1 MCYNASMLKKIKI
14 ITYLSVL
21 LVGGIFY
28 WQFKKNHIDAS
39 ANIAPVEVATS
50 SENVVEEKK
59 DRVEKIEIVDG
70 ATYGALM
77 ASSGVDNA
85 TAMAIYD
92 NAFKS
97 YDLAKVRLGKFI
109 ELTFDKDSDALKSL
123 YYKIDTE
130 DQLRVWRTVTP
141 GMASSSPEL
150 SAWQSKK
157 EAIPYEVKI
166 MTSKGTVQSSM
177 YQAAL
182 DNNIDERAITA
193 LADVFQWTI
202 DFAMDPRVGDTFSF
216 VWEQRFLNGEYVMPG
231 RILAGKYN
239 NDGKEFAMYYF
250 EENAEQKDFFDEK
263 GNSVQRMFLKAPV
276 EFRYISSGF
285 TTGRRYIE
293 AFNVSTGHRAIDYAA
308 GMGTPIRSVG
318 NGTVTK
324 AGWGGPYGNLTSIR
338 HNGTYSTNYGHQSKI
353 TVKVGEKVKQG
364 EIIGYVGSTGFSTGP
379 HLHYEMVKNGVKINP
394 YGEIMPQ
401 GEISKVVSM
410 DRFLAEVE
418 KFKELMK

>member
-1 MCYNASMLKKIKI
+1 MFKKFKI
-14 ITYLSVL
+14 ILY
-21 LVGGIFY
+21 IFLFLGVSGVY
-28 WQFKKNHIDAS
+28 WQSKKENNTIDNSLIKESNAQ
-39 ANIAPVEVATS
+39 ADIQAPED
-50 SENVVEEKK
+50 KK
-59 DRVEKIEIVDG
+59 DRVERIEIVDG

-77 ASSGVDNA
+77 ASSGVDNV

-92 NAFKS
+92 SAFKS

-109 ELTFDKDSDALKSL
+109 ELTFDKDTNELREL

-130 DQLRVWRTVTP
+130 DQLHIWRTITP
-141 GMASSSPEL
+141 GVASSSPEM

-157 EAIPYEVKI
+157 EAIPYEIKI
-166 MTSKGTVQSSM
+166 ITSKGVVKSSM

-182 DNNIDERAITA
+182 DNNIDERAIMA

-202 DFAMDPRVGDTFSF
+202 DFAMDPRVDDIFSF

-231 RILAGKYN
+231 RVLAGKYVN
-239 NDGKEFAMYYF
+239 SGKEYAMYYSG
-250 EENAEQKDFFDEK
+250 ENNGYFDQD
-263 GNSVQRMFLKAPV
+263 GNSVQRMFLRAPV

-285 TTGRRYIE
+285 TTGRRYVE

-308 GMGTPIRSVG
+308 SMGTPIRAVG

-338 HNGTYSTNYGHQSKI
+338 HNGTYSTNYGHQSRI
-353 TVKVGEKVKQG
+353 IVKVGQRVKQG

-394 YGEIMPQ
+394 YNETMPQ
-401 GEISKVVSM
+401 EQVTKVSNKDSFM
-410 DRFLAEVE
+410 QEVE
-418 KFKELMK
+418 KLKELIK